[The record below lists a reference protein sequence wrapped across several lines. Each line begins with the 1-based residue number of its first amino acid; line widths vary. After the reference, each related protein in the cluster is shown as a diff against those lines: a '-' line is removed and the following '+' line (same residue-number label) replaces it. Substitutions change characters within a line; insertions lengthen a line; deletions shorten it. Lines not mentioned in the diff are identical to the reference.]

1 MSNKIKVSGY
11 SKKEV
16 FNGTIEYRNF
26 SPDLVGL
33 QLTSDG
39 GTPLFSMGNF
49 SITTNLE
56 PKSNKSFITNNF
68 SEAYTLDNLTLTEE
82 QTQSLLE
89 NNAGVILNL
98 NKSNLK
104 YYSQFGS
111 FTEYVRVSLEN
122 IIIKWPS
129 SLFVNPFGVNSFGDS
144 IIGFTFENYNY
155 DLLSDESTFK
165 VNVNYIDNKFDIN
178 FLTNG
183 SIIDT
188 FNETNDLRNL
198 TINYNTYC
206 VLIDGNEFDVK
217 EFTGSTNLIN
227 DFIYF
232 KVKGDVFGG
241 KQQTISYHIKPK
253 KINEDIFFNSLTDF
267 EGYLLNRTTS
277 PKYTSTF
284 SYPKKTET
292 GLLLY
297 KNDELTWPVSDG
309 YNIDFQ
315 STDYISFI
323 TSLLDIASNSDLTTS
338 NLMNRFLVSES
349 ISDFDTVPVFLAE
362 EHLDTSGQK
371 VNKTLNIYGRSFD
384 NINNFITSISFANVV
399 SYDKKDNTPDKFLK
413 DLAKILGWDLMSSI
427 LENDLLSNY
436 VKTTESSYAGQS
448 VGLTP
453 VQADVEL
460 WRRLILNSPWIWK
473 SKGARKS
480 IEFLLRF
487 IGTPK
492 GLVTFNEY
500 IYKADGPIDVN
511 LFLNALE
518 LNGLEPS
525 ILAYPIDYDGYP
537 RFFTDS
543 DELYF
548 QSDGLWYRETGGSGA
563 TFDILT
569 GNNPHV
575 GKYDGGNRYLN
586 QLRSL
591 IPNFSAVTLSSQ
603 TITTDTVNLFTNYS
617 LGEITSYT
625 GDTYIDVSN
634 INGTEINQCVV
645 VNTSIVKDPLPTVP
659 LSICGCPCEGDD
671 DSLSICVE
679 RTKKLTVEPCIN
691 LVSQPTVDEDN
702 GYYVFDYY
710 QYNSDGSL
718 YSVGGIPITNTST
731 FTNKECCKTL
741 GGSPSYSEF
750 YNELT
755 DNVESGYICCVN
767 NKCGC
772 TIGCDWTLSSSPI
785 QILKNGVSDTYC
797 EFNTLK
803 GFGSK
808 VVVTSDGSNCPS
820 NWTTPTPNTIDPYT
834 GLIGFGCKITQLGL
848 QEYDK
853 LTDYFL
859 VKSNGGYN
867 GFTCCSF
874 TYNVYIDSISRL
886 PQIK

>member
-16 FNGTIEYRNF
+16 FNGNIEYRNF

-49 SITTNLE
+49 SITTNMD
-56 PKSNKSFITNNF
+56 PKTDKSFITNKF
-68 SEAYTLDNLTLTEE
+68 SESYTLDNLVLTQEE
-82 QTQSLLE
+82 TKSLLE

-98 NKSNLK
+98 DKSNLK

-111 FTEYVRVSLEN
+111 LTEFVRVSLEN
-122 IIIKWPS
+122 IIIKWPA
-129 SLFVNPFGVNSFGDS
+129 SLYVTPFTSNEIGDS
-144 IIGFTFENYNY
+144 IIGFTFDNYNY
-155 DLLSDESTFK
+155 DLVKDEATFR
-165 VNVNYIDNKFDIN
+165 VNLNFVDNKFNIN

-183 SIIDT
+183 TILDT
-188 FNETNDLRNL
+188 FNESNDLRNL
-198 TINYNTYC
+198 TVNNQSYC
-206 VLIDGNEFDVK
+206 IQLDGNEFDVIN
-217 EFTGSTNLIN
+217 FTGSTNLIN
-227 DFIYF
+227 DYIYF
-232 KVKGDVFGG
+232 NVKGDVFGN
-241 KQQTISYHIKPK
+241 KPQTTTYHIKPK
-253 KINEDIFFNSLTDF
+253 QINEDIFFNSLNDF
-267 EGYLLNRTTS
+267 EGYLLNRMSS

-292 GLLLY
+292 GLILY
-297 KNDELTWPVSDG
+297 MNTELTWPVSDG

-315 STDYISFI
+315 SSDYVSFV
-323 TSLLDIASNSDLTTS
+323 SELLEIASDSDLVSS

-349 ISDFDTVPVFLAE
+349 ISAFDTTPVFLDE

-413 DLAKILGWDLMSSI
+413 DLAKILGWDLVSSI
-427 LENDLLSNY
+427 LENNLLTNY
-436 VKTTESSYAGQS
+436 VKTSASSYSGHS

-500 IYKADGPIDVN
+500 VYKADGPIN
-511 LFLNALE
+511 IELFLEALE

-525 ILAYPIDYDGYP
+525 ILNYPVDYDGYP
-537 RFFTDS
+537 RLLPDS
-543 DELYF
+543 DEMYF
-548 QSDGLWYRETGGSGA
+548 QNDGLWYRETAGTGS

-575 GKYDGGNRYLN
+575 GPYDGGNKYLN
-586 QLRSL
+586 QLKTL

-603 TITTDTVNLFTNYS
+603 TITTENINLFTNYA

-625 GDTYIDVSN
+625 GDTYVDISN
-634 INGTEINQCVV
+634 VDGGDLNPCIF

-671 DSLSICVE
+671 ESLSICIEKVKAPV
-679 RTKKLTVEPCIN
+679 TPPCQS
-691 LVSQPTVDEDN
+691 LVTQPIIDTNN

-710 QYNSDGSL
+710 QYNEDGSL
-718 YSVGGIPITNTST
+718 YSVGGVPVTDTSN
-731 FTNKECCKTL
+731 FTDKECCNSL
-741 GGSPSYSEF
+741 GGIPAYTDF
-750 YNELT
+750 YNSVT
-755 DNVESGYICCVN
+755 DNIESGYVCCVN
-767 NKCGC
+767 KKCGC
-772 TIGCDWTLSSSPI
+772 TIACDWLLNSSPI
-785 QILKNGVSDTYC
+785 QLPQNSTITDTFC
-797 EFNTLK
+797 EFTTLN
-803 GFGSK
+803 GNGSK
-808 VVVTSDGSNCPS
+808 VVVTSDGSNCPA
-820 NWTTPTPNTIDPYT
+820 NWTTPVPNVLDPNT
-834 GLIGFGCKITQLGL
+834 GLTGFGCKITMLGL

-853 LTDYFL
+853 LSDFFKTRA
-859 VKSNGGYN
+859 NGGYKE
-867 GFTCCSF
+867 FTCCSF
-874 TYNVYIDSISRL
+874 TYDTYINYVSI
-886 PQIK
+886 PK